1 MVRTWASAATPG
13 GWPWGLLAS
22 SGTNSSPIPSILP
35 AAHLQA
41 APPLRPGCPGLPHA
55 WWDPLNGERRK
66 GQRVWRGGCPRGADE
81 AGLPCYKHSSQVDTV
96 SEQGEDDEVDGGPHA
111 RANASLRADAVVHH
125 LVPVLARQDLHESK
139 PAGRSPATLVTL
151 TPSCH
156 PDTLHQPHQRAQG
169 SLEGEAMGLC

>member
-1 MVRTWASAATPG
+1 MGVPG
-13 GWPWGLLAS
+13 EG
-22 SGTNSSPIPSILP
+22 
-35 AAHLQA
+35 
-41 APPLRPGCPGLPHA
+41 
-55 WWDPLNGERRK
+55 
-66 GQRVWRGGCPRGADE
+66 DE
-81 AGLPCYKHSSQVDTV
+81 AGLPCYKHSSQADTV

-156 PDTLHQPHQRAQG
+156 PVTLHPPHQCAQG